1 MRQPTNSLRAMESIL
16 SKTGIYMAYPTT
28 AVLKSIY
35 RPKNYKTMVNK
46 EHTKVGIAKDSFNA
60 RSRGYFSNFDNEVI
74 FIPLAVIQDIQTLI
88 IVEQFVL
95 SEINSEY
102 SRVGRARE
110 WFNTYN
116 HNRIKEIVAQSLIAS
131 GVPHEYVG

>member
-1 MRQPTNSLRAMESIL
+1 MEIIL

-28 AVLKSIY
+28 VVLKSIY

-46 EHTKVGIAKDSFNA
+46 EHTKVGIAKDSFKA
-60 RSRGYFSNFDNEVI
+60 RSRGYYSNFDNEVI
-74 FIPLAVIQDIQTLI
+74 FTPLAVIQDIQTLI
-88 IVEQFVL
+88 NVEKFIL

-102 SRVGRARE
+102 SRVGHARE

-116 HNRIKEIVAQSLIAS
+116 HNRIKDIVAQSLTAS
-131 GVPHEYVG
+131 GVPHEFLG